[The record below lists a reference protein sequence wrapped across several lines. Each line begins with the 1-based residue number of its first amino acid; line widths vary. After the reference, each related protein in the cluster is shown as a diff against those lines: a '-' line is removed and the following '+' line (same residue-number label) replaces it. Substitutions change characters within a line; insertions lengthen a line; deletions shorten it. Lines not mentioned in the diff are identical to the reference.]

1 MKRMIHFG
9 DYKEC
14 LSVLPDKSIDLVVTD
29 PPYLH
34 NKGHGNS
41 KMNGTLGFGAKCSL
55 YDFSG
60 KMLEDMNGFGEQQI
74 SEFMQLCKRVMKK
87 MNVYAFCSEN
97 QLLYYLLWAKN
108 NGYYS
113 TVLVWEKPLFIMNRN
128 KFSNNAEFIVRV
140 YEHGGTGLNKLDNT
154 DLYRRVKH
162 TPTVKGKTKAHPTE
176 KPLDLIKEFLLVSSK
191 EGDVV
196 LDPFCGSGTTGVA
209 CNELN
214 RNFIGCE
221 KDYTYYEVAKRR
233 LNEIDICH
241 L

>member
-1 MKRMIHFG
+1 MGQVMIYYG
-9 DYKEC
+9 DYRGL
-14 LSVLPDKSIDLVVTD
+14 LSELLDKSVDLIVTD

-41 KMNGTLGFGAKCSL
+41 KMNGKFGFGSKEGSL

-60 KMLEDMNGFGEQQI
+60 KMLEDMNGFGECQI
-74 SEFMQLCKRVMKK
+74 SEFLSLSRRVLRK
-87 MNVYAFCSEN
+87 MNLYAFCSEN
-97 QLLYYLLWAKN
+97 QLLYYLKWAKA

-140 YEHGGTGLNKLDNT
+140 YEHGGTGLNKLDNP
-154 DLYRRVKH
+154 DLYRRVRH
-162 TPTVKGKTKAHPTE
+162 TPTVRSKSHPTE
-176 KPLDLIKEFLLVSSK
+176 KPVTLIKEILSVSTK
-191 EGDVV
+191 EGDLV
-196 LDPFCGSGTTGVA
+196 LDPFTGSGTTGVA
-209 CNELN
+209 CNELG

-221 KDYTYYEVAKRR
+221 KDYTYYEVA
-233 LNEIDICH
+233 LNRTNFIDICR